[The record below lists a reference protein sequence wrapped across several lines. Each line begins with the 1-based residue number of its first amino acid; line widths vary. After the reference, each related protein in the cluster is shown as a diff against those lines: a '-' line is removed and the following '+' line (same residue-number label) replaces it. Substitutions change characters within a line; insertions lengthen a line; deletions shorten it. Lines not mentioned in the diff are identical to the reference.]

1 MHKVKKK
8 TKKKKK
14 IFFDLCGNR
23 PCLYSVSVIYEFQWG
38 KGWIDNHPKNVIH

>member
-8 TKKKKK
+8 TKKEKD
-14 IFFDLCGNR
+14 FFDLCGNR